1 MIRNLASVVA
11 LGIALLPARV
21 AAAQGTDTDTVAPRE
36 GSGITVW
43 VSSGTGFSPLGDVAE
58 SYDTFGI
65 AGHGREVR
73 IGVRSGARH
82 EWQVGYTGDRFR
94 LGDPGRPDQ
103 GRRIEYVSHGLS
115 VGRVAAD
122 LLGGPGR
129 FSDVRLLSGWELG
142 VSRFRVSGAEFSRY
156 GEGRVESETSGTVL
170 LAGYT
175 AGFELPLYRG
185 ISMVPHVRTTL
196 NFPDFRGGN
205 GYTTLHRENGLG
217 LKTFYNLA
225 FRIAP

>member
-1 MIRNLASVVA
+1 MVRNLASAIA

-21 AAAQGTDTDTVAPRE
+21 AAAQEPDTVVPRE
-36 GSGITVW
+36 ASGVSVW

-65 AGHGREVR
+65 AGRGHEVR

-122 LLGGPGR
+122 VLGGPGR
-129 FSDVRLLSGWELG
+129 SGDVRLLSGWELG

-156 GEGRVESETSGTVL
+156 GEGREESETSGTVL

-175 AGFELPLYRG
+175 AGLELPLFRG
-185 ISMVPHVRTTL
+185 ISMVPHVRTSL
-196 NFPDFRGGN
+196 NFPDFGGGN

-217 LKTFYNLA
+217 LKIFYNLA